1 MKRLKDFITLLAL
14 SIIVSIAGLTSSC
27 KNNYVPREGAVEVI
41 VAKVLPDVLQEKL
54 PEIIVESQNPTF
66 YDSVDAVV
74 YKLVKENQVKT
85 DSIFLSLSD
94 QQVATI
100 SYVLSNRQETFTVH
114 DIVNEYTTSKHVY
127 DNLPQSGPP
136 LEDKSLAYEK
146 KTDTITLKEDSYANK
161 SDSTGL

>member
-66 YDSVDAVV
+66 YDPVDAVV
-74 YKLVKENQVKT
+74 YKIEKENQVKT

-100 SYVLSNRQETFTVH
+100 SYVLSNRQETFTVR
-114 DIVNEYTTSKHVY
+114 DIVNEYVTSKHVY
-127 DNLPQSGPP
+127 NNLPQSDPP

-146 KTDTITLKEDSYANK
+146 KTDTITLKEDSYANE